1 MASGIDATAG
11 QRQSDDAPQPV
22 VGADGTGALVVVP
35 TFNERDN
42 LPVIVERLQAAL
54 PGAHLLVVDDSSP
67 DGTGDIADELA
78 RKDAEE
84 LAGKDGSAG
93 RVHVMHRKEKD
104 GLGKAYLAGFAWG
117 LARDYPVIVEMD
129 ADGSHAPEQ
138 LHRLF
143 DAVNAGADLVIGSRY
158 VSGGKLVNWP
168 KHREFL
174 SRGANTY
181 ARIALGAKV
190 HDITAGFRAYR
201 RTVLEKIELDTVESA
216 GYCFQIDLAWR
227 TVRAGFDVREVP
239 ITFTE
244 RELGV
249 SKMSG
254 GVMSEAFTMV
264 ARWGIQSRLERLG
277 IVKNR

>member
-1 MASGIDATAG
+1 MASGIDASAG
-11 QRQSDDAPQPV
+11 QRQSGDVPQPV
-22 VGADGTGALVVVP
+22 VGADGAGALVVVP

-54 PGAHLLVVDDSSP
+54 PGVHLLVVDDSSP
-67 DGTGDIADELA
+67 DGTGDVADELA
-78 RKDAEE
+78 RKDEP
-84 LAGKDGSAG
+84 AG
-93 RVHVMHRKEKD
+93 RVHVMHRQEKD

-117 LARDYPVIVEMD
+117 LGRDYPVIVEMD

-143 DAVNAGADLVIGSRY
+143 DAINAGADLVIGSRY

-181 ARIALGAKV
+181 ARLALGAKV

-201 RTVLEKIELDTVESA
+201 RSVLEKIQLDTVESA

-227 TVRAGFDVREVP
+227 TVQAGFDVREVP

-277 IVKNR
+277 ILKNS

>member
-1 MASGIDATAG
+1 MASGIDASAG
-11 QRQSDDAPQPV
+11 QRQSGGAPQPV
-22 VGADGTGALVVVP
+22 VGADGAGALVVVP

-54 PGAHLLVVDDSSP
+54 PGVHLLVVDDSSP
-67 DGTGDIADELA
+67 DGTGEVAEELA
-78 RKDAEE
+78 RKDAE
-84 LAGKDGSAG
+84 AHADNGKESG
-93 RVHVMHRKEKD
+93 RIHVMHRQEKD

-117 LARDYPVIVEMD
+117 LSRDYPVIVEMD

-143 DAVNAGADLVIGSRY
+143 DAVNDGADLVIGSRY
-158 VSGGKLVNWP
+158 VPGGKLVNWP

-181 ARIALGAKV
+181 ARVALGAKV

-201 RTVLEKIELDTVESA
+201 RGVLEKIQLDTVESA

-277 IVKNR
+277 IVKSS